1 MIRLKMGR
9 RLETLTAMGD
19 TGMPSE
25 TRTNVPIRALL
36 VFVLLFSCAAILYV
50 SLFPAEPSDLGKYNI
65 HWYEHLKGRG
75 GFPGLSDL
83 QANYSPPY
91 LYVLAMIGNY
101 LPTMNSLPAIKIASV
116 PFLLVSSVF
125 VILIVRMFHEANPI
139 MLAIAGGGY
148 FLLPTTVYDVAFM
161 GQSDAM
167 YTAFLLASFWC
178 LLRFSHPALGLIAFG
193 IALSIKVQAALFAP
207 FVLYWL
213 IHNRRSVHELL
224 IIPIAYA
231 LPLVPAVIY
240 GRSLHATFLVYADQF
255 QANTELSKNAPNVH
269 LFFDMVLWRLPH
281 PKPVSYIL
289 VGAFLVVALEVA
301 AILAGTG
308 LVRVRQ
314 TKLFYLCLATTVVA
328 VMPSILPK
336 MHEQFFFPADD
347 FSYVLML
354 ANWRF
359 WPICLGLQIGSF
371 ISYMAYCY
379 RIENAPLFGVPFT
392 LVAVTMLLLVTTAE
406 WKPYGPALSQ
416 KAESRVPLL
425 GRLRIW
431 LRPDGS

>member
-1 MIRLKMGR
+1 MAKH
-9 RLETLTAMGD
+9 
-19 TGMPSE
+19 
-25 TRTNVPIRALL
+25 
-36 VFVLLFSCAAILYV
+36 
-50 SLFPAEPSDLGKYNI
+50 NI
-65 HWYEHLKGRG
+65 TWYEHLKSRG

-101 LPTMNSLPAIKIASV
+101 LPTMNSLLAIKIAAI

-125 VILIVRMFHEANPI
+125 VALMVRMFHEGNPI
-139 MLAIAGGGY
+139 MLAVAGGGY
-148 FLLPTTVYDVAFM
+148 FLLPTTIYDVAFM

-178 LLRFSHPALGLIAFG
+178 LLRFSHPAPGLIAFG
-193 IALSIKVQAALFAP
+193 VALSIKLQAALFAP

-224 IIPIAYA
+224 IIPIAYV
-231 LPLVPAVIY
+231 LPLVPALIY
-240 GRSLHATFLVYADQF
+240 GRSLHDTFLVYADQF
-255 QANTELSKNAPNVH
+255 QANTELSKSAPNVH
-269 LFFDMVLWRLPH
+269 LFLDMVLWRLPH

-314 TKLFYLCLATTVVA
+314 TKLFYLCLATTVLA

-336 MHEQFFFPADD
+336 MHERFFFPADA

-359 WPICLGLQIGSF
+359 WPICLGLQTGSF

-392 LVAVTMLLLVTTAE
+392 LVAVGILLIVTTAE
-406 WKPYGPALSQ
+406 WKPYGPPLIQ

-425 GRLRIW
+425 GRLRRKLMRQDTSGADQE
-431 LRPDGS
+431 LRTGDCPNSTP

>member
-1 MIRLKMGR
+1 M
-9 RLETLTAMGD
+9 E
-19 TGMPSE
+19 
-25 TRTNVPIRALL
+25 
-36 VFVLLFSCAAILYV
+36 
-50 SLFPAEPSDLGKYNI
+50 
-65 HWYEHLKGRG
+65 
-75 GFPGLSDL
+75 
-83 QANYSPPY
+83 
-91 LYVLAMIGNY
+91 
-101 LPTMNSLPAIKIASV
+101 
-116 PFLLVSSVF
+116 
-125 VILIVRMFHEANPI
+125 
-139 MLAIAGGGY
+139 
-148 FLLPTTVYDVAFM
+148 
-161 GQSDAM
+161 
-167 YTAFLLASFWC
+167 
-178 LLRFSHPALGLIAFG
+178 
-193 IALSIKVQAALFAP
+193 
-207 FVLYWL
+207 
-213 IHNRRSVHELL
+213 
-224 IIPIAYA
+224 
-231 LPLVPAVIY
+231 
-240 GRSLHATFLVYADQF
+240 
-255 QANTELSKNAPNVH
+255 
-269 LFFDMVLWRLPH
+269 LWRLPR

-314 TKLFYLCLATTVVA
+314 TKLFYLCLATTVLA

-336 MHEQFFFPADD
+336 MHERFSFPADA
-347 FSYVLML
+347 FSHVLML

-379 RIENAPLFGVPFT
+379 RIENAALFGVPFT